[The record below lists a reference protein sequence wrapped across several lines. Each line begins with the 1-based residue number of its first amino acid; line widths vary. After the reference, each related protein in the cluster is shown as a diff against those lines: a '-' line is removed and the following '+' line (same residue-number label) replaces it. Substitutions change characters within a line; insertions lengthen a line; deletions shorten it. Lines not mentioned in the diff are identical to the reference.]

1 MLCAERKVEAEGAY
15 TFGKS
20 GKWLALGTIGR
31 QLAGGTH
38 RVCWLAVLRKQL
50 GSVTMNIWWFSQS
63 ELHCLQSQGQ
73 NEK

>member
-50 GSVTMNIWWFSQS
+50 GSVTMNIWW
-63 ELHCLQSQGQ
+63 LQSKRAALFA
-73 NEK
+73 EPRAK